1 MIIAKAKDDTEQTA
15 VMVQLKGTGESIM
28 NEYYALIKGIAK
40 GILNEVD
47 NEEERKE
54 VRSELVKFLAEC
66 AAII

>member
-1 MIIAKAKDDTEQTA
+1 MYLYLAFER
-15 VMVQLKGTGESIM
+15 
-28 NEYYALIKGIAK
+28 ALHMSCYGISK

>member
-1 MIIAKAKDDTEQTA
+1 MIIAKAKDDKEQIA

-40 GILNEVD
+40 CILNEVD